1 VRPSY
6 NPPAPFSPEKGKLL
20 MLEAYRQH
28 VAERAAQNIPPT
40 PLSPAQVA
48 DLLELLND
56 PPAGEEAFL
65 VELLT
70 ERVPPGVDEAAYVKA
85 GFLSALATGETAC
98 ALIDQEHAIQLL
110 GDMHG
115 GYNITTLVELLDD
128 PTLGM
133 SAARELK
140 KTLLVFDAFHD
151 VAERAKNGSTNAQAV
166 LESWAAGEWFTHRNE
181 VPESLKMVVYKVT
194 GETNTDDLS
203 PAPDAWSRPDI
214 PLHALAMYK
223 MARDGITPDEPGT
236 IGPLKHIESIK
247 AKGLPVAFVGDVVGT
262 GSSRKSATNSV
273 LWYFGDDTPGIPN
286 KRAGGVCIGG
296 KVAPIFYNTMEDAGA
311 LVFEAPVDALG
322 MGDVIE
328 IRPYDG
334 KILSESGDILSEFAL
349 RSEVLLDEVRAG
361 GRINL
366 IIGRGLT
373 AKAREALGLGESDLF
388 RKPEQPEESDK
399 GFSLAQKMVGR
410 ACGVEGIRPGTYCE
424 PRMTT
429 VGSQDTTGPMTRD
442 ELQDLA
448 CLGFSA
454 DLTMQSFCHTAAYP
468 KPVDI
473 DTQHTLPDFIMT
485 RGGVSLR
492 PGDGIIH
499 SWLNRM
505 LLPDTVG
512 TGGDS
517 HTRFPM
523 GISFPAGS
531 GLVAFAAATGVM
543 PLDMPESVL
552 VRFKGEMQLG
562 VTLRDLVHAI
572 PYYAIQQDLLT
583 VEKKGKKNIFS
594 GRILEIEG
602 LDSLTVEQAFELSD
616 ASAERSA
623 AGCTIKLGEDTIAEY
638 LRSNVVLLRSMIAE
652 GYGDARTLE
661 RRVRNMEAWLA
672 NPELLGADPDAEYAA
687 VIEIDLADIN
697 QPIVCAP
704 NDPDDARLLSE
715 VQGDKVDEV
724 FIGSCMTNIGHFRA
738 AGELL
743 EAHGAP
749 VSTRMWICPPT
760 RMDEHQLMEEGY
772 YAIFGR
778 AGARTEMPGCSLCM
792 GNQARVAP
800 KSTVLSTSTR
810 NFPNRLG
817 EGANVYLTSA
827 ELAAVGALLGKLPTP
842 EEYLEYA
849 SKIDSMAD
857 DIYRYMNFDQVVAFQ
872 KLAADGERIAAT
884 IIDQVA

>member
-1 VRPSY
+1 V
-6 NPPAPFSPEKGKLL
+6 LD
-20 MLEAYRQH
+20 AYREH
-28 VAERAAQNIPPT
+28 VAGRAQQNIPPK
-40 PLSPAQVA
+40 PLSAEQVA
-48 DLLELLND
+48 ALVELLKA
-56 PPAGEEAFL
+56 PPAGEEQAL
-65 VELLT
+65 LELIST
-70 ERVPPGVDEAAYVKA
+70 RVPPGVDEAAYVKA
-85 GFLSALATGETAC
+85 GFLSAIAKSESKCSIIDPPLA
-98 ALIDQEHAIQLL
+98 IKLL
-110 GDMHG
+110 GNMHG
-115 GYNITTLVELLDD
+115 GYNIETLVGLIAD
-128 PTLGM
+128 PALGAL
-133 SAARELK
+133 AAEELK
-140 KTLLVFDAFHD
+140 HTLLMFEAFHD
-151 VAERAKNGSTNAQAV
+151 VEELARNGNTNAQDV
-166 LESWAAGEWFTHRNE
+166 MQSWADGEWFTRRDA
-181 VPESLKMVVYKVT
+181 VPESTKMVVFKVT

-223 MARDGITPDEPGT
+223 MTREGLEPDERGV
-236 IGPLKHIESIK
+236 IGPMKQVQAIQAH
-247 AKGLPVAFVGDVVGT
+247 GLPVAFVGDVVGT

-273 LWYFGDDTPGIPN
+273 VWFFGDDIPGVPN
-286 KRAGGVCIGG
+286 KRSGGVCIGN

-311 LVFEAPVDALG
+311 LVFEAPVDRLK
-322 MGDVIE
+322 MGDVID

-334 KILSESGDILSEFAL
+334 KILNDAGEVLSEFSL
-349 RSEVLLDEVRAG
+349 KSEVILDEVRAG

-373 AKAREALGLGESDLF
+373 SKARDSLGLGDSDLF
-388 RKPEQPEESDK
+388 RTPEPPVDSDK
-399 GFSLAQKMVGR
+399 GYTLAQKMVGR
-410 ACGVEGIRPGTYCE
+410 ACGVEGVRPGTYCE

-442 ELQDLA
+442 ELKDLA

-473 DTQHTLPDFIMT
+473 DTQHTLPDFIKT

-552 VRFKGEMQLG
+552 VRFKGDMQPG
-562 VTLRDLVHAI
+562 ITLRDLVHAI
-572 PYYAIQQDLLT
+572 PYAAIQEGLLT

-594 GRILEIEG
+594 GRVLEIEG
-602 LDSLTVEQAFELSD
+602 LQDLTVEQAFELSD

-623 AGCTIKLGEDTIAEY
+623 SGCTIKLDEDTVAEY

-652 GYGDARTLE
+652 GYGDTRTLE
-661 RRVRNMEAWLA
+661 RRARKMEDWLA
-672 NPELLGADPDAEYAA
+672 NPSLLEADSDAEYKA
-687 VIEIDLADIN
+687 IIDIDLN
-697 QPIVCAP
+697 ELKEPVVCAP

-715 VQGDKVDEV
+715 VAGDQVDEV

-738 AGELL
+738 AGKLL
-743 EAHGAP
+743 EQHKGAL
-749 VSTRMWICPPT
+749 STQLWIVPPT
-760 RMDEHQLMEEGY
+760 RMDEHMLMEEGY
-772 YAIFGR
+772 YSIFGK

-800 KSTVLSTSTR
+800 GATVLSTSTR

-817 EGANVYLTSA
+817 DGANVYLTSA
-827 ELAAVGALLGKLPTP
+827 ELAAVGAILGKLPTP
-842 EEYLEYA
+842 AEYLQF
-849 SKIDSMAD
+849 AD
-857 DIYRYMNFDQVVAFQ
+857 KLDAMSDEIYRYMNFDQIIEFQ
-872 KLAADGERIAAT
+872 KLSEDGKRIAAT
-884 IIDQVA
+884 VIDQVA